1 MKIYISGAITG
12 TTDYMERFTNAETTL
27 SNKGYSV
34 LNPAKLNIMLPEDTT
49 HEEYMMM
56 SLTMLSMCDAIYM
69 LTGWQQSRGANMEL
83 GYAKAKKLDVIYE
96 DLVHKIG
103 FSSPS
108 DYIIRED

>member
-12 TTDYMERFTNAETTL
+12 TTDYMERFTNAEIALT
-27 SNKGYSV
+27 NKGYSV
-34 LNPAKLNIMLPEDTT
+34 LNPAKVNSMLPGDTT

-83 GYAKAKKLDVIYE
+83 GYAKSKKLNVIYE
-96 DLVHKIG
+96 DLGCKIG
-103 FSSPS
+103 FSAPD
-108 DYIIRED
+108 DYIMREE

>member
-1 MKIYISGAITG
+1 MRVYISGAITG
-12 TTDYMERFTNAETTL
+12 TDDYMERFMNAETTL

-34 LNPAKLNIMLPEDTT
+34 LNPAKLNIMLPGDTT

-96 DLVHKIG
+96 ELFAGQQNK
-103 FSSPS
+103 
-108 DYIIRED
+108 